1 MTYALQVDG
10 GALGLSAA
18 TKVVFELRRASD
30 IGSFVIIPE
39 YVEIE
44 LNLTSGEGEIFL
56 TPNTKGSIYQCKF
69 LAANGANIGQFFFD
83 MPSIPIN
90 LSSLVLYT
98 AWPYEPNDNN
108 NNKNEFVTQEIVAG
122 TSDAYGGL
130 KFGGYTTARKYIL
143 KENDLHV
150 GATNSAQSATV
161 ILTKNNVSIGTVYI
175 SGTDVTFNLIN
186 PEIVFEKNDT
196 LEFGVQSCSIECRLI
211 HLTLVVDF
219 QGYVGIATP

>member
-18 TKVVFELRRASD
+18 TKVVFELRRAAH
-30 IGSFVIIPE
+30 IGGFVIIPE
-39 YVEIE
+39 YVEIG
-44 LNLTSGEGEIFL
+44 LNLTSGEGEISL

-69 LAANGANIGQFFFD
+69 LDANGANIGQFFFD
-83 MPSIPIN
+83 MPSMSIN

-98 AWPYEPNDNN
+98 AWPYKPNDNR
-108 NNKNEFVTQEIVAG
+108 NEFVTQEIVAG

-130 KFGGYTTARKYIL
+130 KFGGYTTARTYVL

-175 SGTDVTFNLIN
+175 SDKDVTFNLIN
-186 PEIVFEKNDT
+186 PETVFEKNDT
-196 LEFGVQSCSIECRLI
+196 LEFGVQSCSIGCSLI

-219 QGYVGIATP
+219 QRYDTVITP

>member
-18 TKVVFELRRASD
+18 TKAVFELRRASD

-39 YVEIE
+39 YVEIG
-44 LNLTSGEGEIFL
+44 LNLTSGEGEISL

-69 LAANGANIGQFFFD
+69 LDTNGANIGQFFFD
-83 MPSIPIN
+83 MPSMSIN

-98 AWPYEPNDNN
+98 AWPYKPNDNR
-108 NNKNEFVTQEIVAG
+108 NEFVTQEIVAG

-130 KFGGYTTARKYIL
+130 KFGGYTTARTYVL

-161 ILTKNNVSIGTVYI
+161 TLTKNSVSIGTVYI
-175 SGTDVTFNLIN
+175 SDKDVTFNLIN
-186 PEIVFEKNDT
+186 PETVFEKNDT
-196 LEFGVQSCSIECRLI
+196 LEFGVQSCSIGCSLI

-219 QGYVGIATP
+219 QRYDTVITP